1 MLQLQWV
8 SLKKQIKETILSFT
22 RFDPLL
28 HKNAMN
34 GLRRQTRVRMQVWL
48 FW

>member
-8 SLKKQIKETILSFT
+8 SLKKKKQIKETILSFT

-34 GLRRQTRVRMQVWL
+34 GLGS
-48 FW
+48 

>member
-8 SLKKQIKETILSFT
+8 SLKKKKKQIKETILSFT
-22 RFDPLL
+22 RFDRLL

-34 GLRRQTRVRMQVWL
+34 GLGS
-48 FW
+48 